1 MERLKKIAWLLALCM
16 SAPCVFSQNRIT
28 VSGLITD
35 VSSGETLIGAGAV
48 SGTSGTVT
56 NNFGFY
62 SLSLPAGPTELR
74 YSHVGYESLT
84 LSFTAVRDTV
94 IHIGLRPGTALEEA
108 VVTAR
113 KESGVAATKMS
124 AIELPVTAIKSAPAL
139 FGEADVLKT
148 IQLLPGVQGGAE
160 GLSGLYVRGGG
171 ADENLLML
179 DGIPLYNVEHM
190 LGIFS
195 VFQPEAVKKVTL
207 YKGAFPAR
215 YGGRVS
221 SIVDVRTKD
230 GNMYETHGSFGISMI
245 SDKLHLE
252 GPIWKGRT
260 SYSVSARGMH
270 TILFTPVLKMSGF
283 DGNYFFYDLDAKLTH
298 RFSDRD
304 RLYFNVFHGSDD
316 LYYRNT
322 DTYTYDIGYYDGKS
336 TESEKL
342 ATRWGS
348 TVAALRWNH
357 VVSGKLF
364 GNATLAYN
372 RYRMKVGTDFR
383 YEEREHGEVS
393 DRERYTFDYRS
404 GMRDLVAMMDFDYEP
419 SSSQSVRFGG
429 EYVFHTFI
437 PETLSSYN
445 LEFSDGVVQLDTT
458 YNFISNSRQ
467 YGHEL
472 GFYAEDD
479 IRIGDRLTLN
489 PGLRLAVFST
499 QGKTYFSPE
508 PRIAA
513 RLAFAGDWAAKLS
526 YSRMAQYI
534 HLLSTSQVSLPI
546 DLWVPITKDIRPE
559 TADQFSVGLYYNG
572 LPGWEFSLEGY
583 WKDISNVLEYKD
595 GTAFLFDSSG
605 WENKVETG
613 RAIARGLE
621 LFIEKTMGR
630 TTGWLGYTLA
640 KSDRI
645 FPTIN
650 GGERFPYRYDRRH
663 TVNLVLNHK
672 FSDKFDLSV
681 NWNYASGGV
690 LTLPEEEVVMVT
702 PSGSYVWA
710 DYISTRNNFRLPPS
724 HGLNLAFNFHRRHR
738 RGEGVWN
745 LSIYNAY
752 NRMNPNLVLRS
763 SETDFTT
770 DWDENTGGLTL
781 TTYRTPRLKKI
792 TLLPFFPSLGYTRT
806 F

>member
-35 VSSGETLIGAGAV
+35 EFSGETLIGAGVV

-62 SLSLPAGPTELR
+62 SLSLPAGPAEIR
-74 YSHVGYESLT
+74 FSHIGYESL
-84 LSFTAVRDTV
+84 SVAFPAVRDTV
-94 IHIGLRPGTALEEA
+94 IHITLRPGTALEEA

-113 KESGVAATKMS
+113 KESGIAATKMS

-148 IQLLPGVQGGAE
+148 IQLLPGVQGGTE

-171 ADENLLML
+171 ADENLIML
-179 DGIPLYNVEHM
+179 DGIPLYNVDHM

-221 SIVDVRTKD
+221 SIVDIRTKD

-252 GPIWKGRT
+252 GPVWKGHT

-270 TILFTPVLKMSGF
+270 TILFTPLLKAADF

-316 LYYRNT
+316 LYYRNS
-322 DTYTYDIGYYDGKS
+322 DTYDTVYYEGKS

-342 ATRWGS
+342 DTRWGS
-348 TVAALRWNH
+348 TVMALRWNH
-357 VVSGKLF
+357 VMSGKLF

-372 RYRMKVGTDFR
+372 CYRMKIGTDIR
-383 YEEREHGEVS
+383 YEERQQGKVLDKEH
-393 DRERYTFDYRS
+393 YTFDYRS
-404 GMRDLVAMMDFDYEP
+404 GMRDWVAMMDFDYEP
-419 SSSQSVRFGG
+419 SPSQSVRFGG

-445 LEFSDGVVQLDTT
+445 LAISDAVVQVDTT
-458 YNFISNSRQ
+458 YDFISNSRQ

-508 PRIAA
+508 PRIGA
-513 RLAFAGDWAAKLS
+513 RLAFAGDWSAKLS

-559 TADQFSVGLYYNG
+559 TADQFSVGLYFNG
-572 LPGWEFSLEGY
+572 LSGWEFSLEAY
-583 WKDISNVLEYKD
+583 WKNISNVLEYKD
-595 GTAFLFDSSG
+595 GTAFLFDSTG

-613 RAIARGLE
+613 RGIARGLE

-650 GGERFPYRYDRRH
+650 GGKRFPYRYDRRH
-663 TVNLVLNHK
+663 SVNIVLNHR
-672 FSDKFDLSV
+672 FSEKFDLSV
-681 NWNYASGGV
+681 NWNFASGGA

-702 PSGSYVWA
+702 PSGGYVWA
-710 DYISTRNNFRLPPS
+710 DYVSTRNNYRLPPS

-738 RGEGVWN
+738 RGEGIWN
-745 LSIYNAY
+745 LSIYNVY
-752 NRMNPNLVLRS
+752 NQMNPNLVLRS
-763 SETDFTT
+763 SEAGFTDEWDESTGSFVFTT
-770 DWDENTGGLTL
+770 F
-781 TTYRTPRLKKI
+781 RVPRLKKI
-792 TLLPFFPSLGYTRT
+792 TFLPIFPSLGYTRT

>member
-372 RYRMKVGTDFR
+372 RYRMNVGTDFR
-383 YEEREHGEVS
+383 YEEREHGKVS

-763 SETDFTT
+763 SETDLTT

>member
-348 TVAALRWNH
+348 TIAALRWNH

-372 RYRMKVGTDFR
+372 RYRMNVGTDFR
-383 YEEREHGEVS
+383 YEEREHGKVS

>member
-383 YEEREHGEVS
+383 YEEREHGKVS

-763 SETDFTT
+763 SETDLTT

>member
-383 YEEREHGEVS
+383 YEEREHGKVS